1 VHQQFGGA
9 NVVTFHDPQIN
20 VLLLCSSVFICI
32 SAKGEGSLH
41 GLYLSGQDKIL
52 FTDGK
57 GIGVRRDYNGV
68 LLLDTIL
75 QTPISK
81 PDDVVKL
88 ELLLSEVIC
97 LYEVKLYL

>member
-1 VHQQFGGA
+1 VSDH
-9 NVVTFHDPQIN
+9 
-20 VLLLCSSVFICI
+20 
-32 SAKGEGSLH
+32 
-41 GLYLSGQDKIL
+41 DKIL

-57 GIGVRRDYNGV
+57 GIGVRRDYSGV

-88 ELLLSEVIC
+88 ELLLSEVVC
-97 LYEVKLYL
+97 LYKKVELCL